1 MEPHERWVFHR
12 FSTDSG
18 DNPYQQRL
26 LQKYKN
32 VVIPAWFK
40 REYSVLLQKIISPIE
55 DFGDD
60 IDFCKSLSNSDYRLL
75 STVYCLLSESQT
87 SYSLT

>member
-1 MEPHERWVFHR
+1 MVIVHR
-12 FSTDSG
+12 RDAKTQRKLSFLL
-18 DNPYQQRL
+18 RL

-60 IDFCKSLSNSDYRLL
+60 IDFCKSLCYLINFHTQRLCV
-75 STVYCLLSESQT
+75 SAVS
-87 SYSLT
+87 